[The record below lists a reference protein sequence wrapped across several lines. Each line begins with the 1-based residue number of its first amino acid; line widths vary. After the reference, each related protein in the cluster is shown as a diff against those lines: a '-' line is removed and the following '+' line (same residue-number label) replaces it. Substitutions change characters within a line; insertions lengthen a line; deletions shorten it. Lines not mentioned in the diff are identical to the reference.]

1 MTLTLRP
8 ATRMDNAIQAGL
20 SLPNSTHMFLISDG
34 EPNRGVT
41 DHAALRQM
49 ARSLNT
55 RKILIITLALGLGET
70 WPGMELQANSFG
82 QSRPIQLRKSSPLTR

>member
-1 MTLTLRP
+1 MVKAHQRERDAARLYIDFITLRP

-70 WPGMELQANSFG
+70 WPGMEL
-82 QSRPIQLRKSSPLTR
+82 SSK